1 MVTAT
6 DATEAFDEAIA
17 AQHLARLHPRLASSP
32 SEILG
37 IPEYAS
43 AIEACSAFA
52 TLAETY
58 HPKRYRALAAPLAE
72 RAGEAFRQL
81 ERALEQHLALV
92 PVRPTRRITELGLP
106 SPRPPGDAQP

>member
-17 AQHLARLHPRLASSP
+17 AQHLARLHHRLASSP

-43 AIEACSAFA
+43 AVEACTAFA
-52 TLAETY
+52 ALAETY
-58 HPKRYRALAAPLAE
+58 HPKRFRTLSPPLADRARLAFQQLEQALA
-72 RAGEAFRQL
+72 
-81 ERALEQHLALV
+81 QHLALL
-92 PVRPTRRITELGLP
+92 PNRPTRRITERGLP
-106 SPRPPGDAQP
+106 PPRPPGEGQA